1 MRRLALFLLAT
12 MAAKAQPSADQF
24 FESRV
29 RPLFAAKCQ
38 ECHGAKLQ
46 LGGFDLLSADGFR
59 KSPGPQRLL
68 AAIEHNGKIKMPPAA
83 KLRPDEIAAL
93 KEWVRLGTPWPATSS
108 VDKAQSPGWWSFQPL
123 QAPASAT
130 IDSLLAARRK
140 EKGLE
145 AAPRADKLTLIRRAT
160 FDLTGLPPTEEEI
173 RAFLSDHS
181 PDAFAKVIDRLL
193 ASPRYGERWGRHWLD
208 VARYADSTGVDEDHR
223 YPHAWRYRDYVIDAF
238 NRDLPYDQ
246 FVREQIAG
254 DLLPSPS
261 SESVN
266 QRGIVATG
274 FLALGPKLIAE
285 QDKVKMF
292 YDAVDEQI
300 DVTGKAFLGLTIAC
314 ARCHD
319 HKFDPISTKDY
330 YSLASI
336 FANTRQ
342 WSKLEGTVSQL
353 YFVPLVDRATA
364 AQYEAHKKLVEAKQ
378 KEIDDVLAKEQARY
392 TDSLAP
398 SLAEYMLAAYDV
410 YHNASTASH
419 PGLQADVILR
429 WAEYLKPIEER
440 RPQLE
445 AFYQADD
452 KAAAARRYQ
461 ADFIAHT
468 EERRKNKERKYLAGD
483 NRFYTEVTAAKG
495 PFGLPEKERD
505 ELLAQLNAEMKTLK
519 AAAPPE
525 PPLACAV
532 SDGEAPYP
540 DKDGHVFVR
549 GNADTLGDQVGKRF
563 PLVLAG
569 DKQSEI
575 KRGSGRLEMAHWI
588 SSPDHPLTARVMA
601 NRIWQW
607 HFGEGIVRTP
617 SNFGKLGDKP
627 THPELLDWL
636 ARQFIDNGWSI
647 KALHRVIM
655 LSDAF
660 QMSGLAPAA
669 SLQQD
674 SDNRLWTRFP
684 QRRLTVE
691 EIRDSMLFIDGT
703 LDLAMGGTFQ
713 EGAGTD
719 KEFAEGRKS
728 ISPDTV
734 PRRLVYLPLRR
745 SNLSTLLNLFD
756 FGDASTSGDGRTQTN
771 NAPQALYMMNSP
783 SVEQRAKNL
792 AAKFG
797 DDVERA
803 WWGILN
809 RPPASTDLAQAR
821 EYIARF
827 PGDHALALTSF
838 YRTLLASN
846 DFLYVH

>member
-12 MAAKAQPSADQF
+12 LTATGQPSADQF

-68 AAIEHNGKIKMPPAA
+68 AAIEHNGKIRMPPAS
-83 KLRPDEIAAL
+83 KLQPAEIAAL
-93 KEWVRLGTPWPATSS
+93 KEWVRLGTPWPANSS
-108 VDKAQSPGWWSFQPL
+108 VDKASSPGWWSFQPL

-140 EKGLE
+140 EKGLA

-173 RAFLSDHS
+173 RTFLSNTS

-254 DLLPSPS
+254 DLLLPVTP
-261 SESVN
+261 
-266 QRGIVATG
+266 RGIVATG

-364 AQYEAHKKLVEAKQ
+364 TQYETHKKLVEAKQ

-392 TDSLAP
+392 ADSLAP
-398 SLAEYMLAAYDV
+398 HLAEYMVAAYDV

-419 PGLQADVILR
+419 RGLQADVIRR

-445 AFYQADD
+445 AFYQAED
-452 KAAAARRYQ
+452 KAAAARVYQ

-505 ELLAQLNAEMKTLK
+505 ELIAQLNAEMKTLK

-532 SDGEAPYP
+532 SDGDAPYP

-549 GNADTLGDQVGKRF
+549 GNADTLGDKVGKRF

-575 KRGSGRLEMAHWI
+575 TRGSGRLELAHWI

-636 ARQFIDNGWSI
+636 ARKLIDNGWSI
-647 KALHRVIM
+647 KAMHHVIM
-655 LSDAF
+655 LSDAY
-660 QMSGLAPAA
+660 QMSGLAPAD

-691 EIRDSMLFIDGT
+691 EIRDAMLFIDGT

-809 RPPASTDLAQAR
+809 RPPAATDLAQAR